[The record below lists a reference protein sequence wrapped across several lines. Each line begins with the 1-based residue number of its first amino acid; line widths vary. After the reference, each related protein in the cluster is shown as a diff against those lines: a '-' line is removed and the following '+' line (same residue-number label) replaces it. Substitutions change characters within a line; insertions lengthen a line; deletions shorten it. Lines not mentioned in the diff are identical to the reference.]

1 MSLQKKNLAVL
12 GRIALLATAFIWGTS
27 FVILKN
33 TIAELPTLYVLAI
46 RFSGGAV
53 LLSLVFLKQLKRI
66 DREYLKHGLILG
78 LILFFAYVIQT
89 FGLQYTSPGKNAFL
103 TSTYCVVV
111 PFFTWIAYKIR
122 PDRYNL
128 IAAVVCLAGVGLVSL
143 KQDASVNIGDVLTLI
158 SGTLYGVHIV
168 LTSKYVKGK
177 SVPLLTVIQFVV
189 AGVLCWISALSTGP
203 FPSRAAL
210 GNNLVSLVYLC
221 VFCTVACYLLQ
232 NFGQKNTPSSTTAIL
247 MSFEAVFGA
256 FFSVLLGAE
265 EMTLKLAAGFLLIFG
280 AVLISET
287 KLSFLKKS
295 GTKAEKPEKGAA
307 EPSPSE

>member
-12 GRIALLATAFIWGTS
+12 GRIALLVTAFIWGSS

-53 LLSLVFLKQLKRI
+53 LLSLVFAKQLKKI
-66 DREYLKHGLILG
+66 DMEYLRHGLILG

-128 IAAVVCLAGVGLVSL
+128 IAAVVCLAGVGFVSL

-168 LTSKYVKGK
+168 LTAKYVKGK
-177 SVPLLTVIQFVV
+177 SVPLITVIQFVV

-203 FPSRAAL
+203 FPSGEAL
-210 GNNLVSLVYLC
+210 SNNFVSLVYLC

-256 FFSVLLGAE
+256 FFSVILGAE
-265 EMTLKLAAGFLLIFG
+265 EMSL
-280 AVLISET
+280 
-287 KLSFLKKS
+287 
-295 GTKAEKPEKGAA
+295 
-307 EPSPSE
+307 